1 MKYSVG
7 DIVKFQLESGE
18 IQEGDVRF
26 IDMTHNREILYINS
40 FRGCAHKV
48 PEKSV
53 ISRSCLWKKEA
64 LGNKFDGKEYAG
76 CFKDILLHAI
86 SALCMLFGY

>member
-26 IDMTHNREILYINS
+26 IDMAHNRVILYING
-40 FRGCAHKV
+40 FRGCAYKV
-48 PEKSV
+48 PEKNV
-53 ISRSCLWKKEA
+53 ISRSCL
-64 LGNKFDGKEYAG
+64 
-76 CFKDILLHAI
+76 
-86 SALCMLFGY
+86 